1 VTGPLRLSVK
11 LGLVLFG
18 LVAGALALVYLAV
31 VPMLESRLVDGKVRE
46 LERASVSVVRPVQQ
60 FTPVDY
66 ARIANGAEEVVGAR
80 VVIFERIDDRTL
92 IALADSRAGGQRS
105 RELERDPIALEAAE
119 TGEPAWGRISRG
131 GEAFAEAARPA
142 GESRVVLL
150 SAPLRDALG
159 TVGNVQRAVLIA
171 GAFALV
177 VSWLAGYI
185 LARRFVSRIQR
196 LEDAAGQIAAGN
208 FDVPVTV
215 GGDDEVGQL
224 GRAFDAMRLR
234 LAHLDHARREFIANA
249 SHELRTPLFALGG
262 FLELLSDEDVDERER
277 REFVV
282 EMAAQVERL
291 TRLATDLLDLSRLD
305 AGQLAV
311 ERVDLDLAETARTVV
326 EEFRAVAEGG
336 GHELRVVAADGVHAL
351 GDEQRVLQIARILVE
366 NSLKHTPAGTAVE
379 VAATRLDGRAALSVR
394 DDGPGIP
401 ATAQEHLFERF
412 YRADGGK
419 ASGSGLGLAIAH
431 ELAVRMDGAI
441 ELRSRRGETV
451 FTLFLPTS
459 SAPAVAFPRQN
470 DLEQESHPPR
480 LRESPRA

>member
-1 VTGPLRLSVK
+1 MTGSHLRLSFK

-46 LERASVSVVRPVQQ
+46 LERASVSLVRPVERRDP
-60 FTPVDY
+60 FDY
-66 ARIANGAEEVVGAR
+66 ASVANTYEELVGAR

-92 IALADSRAGGQRS
+92 IGLADSGAGGQRS
-105 RELERDPIALEAAE
+105 GELQRDPIALEAAE
-119 TGEPAWGRISRG
+119 TDAPVSGRVNRG
-131 GEAFAEAARPA
+131 SEAFAEAARPA

-150 SAPLRDALG
+150 STPLRDALG

-196 LEDAAGQIAAGN
+196 LEEAAGQIAAGN

-262 FLELLSDEDVDERER
+262 FLELLADEDVDERDR
-277 REFVV
+277 HEFVV
-282 EMAAQVERL
+282 EMAEQVERL
-291 TRLATDLLDLSRLD
+291 RRLATDLLDLSRLD

-311 ERVDLDLAETARTVV
+311 ERTELDLAETARTVA
-326 EEFRAVAEGG
+326 EEFRAVAEAG
-336 GHELRVVAADGVHAL
+336 GHDLRVVAMDDVTAL

-366 NSLKHTPAGTAVE
+366 NALKHTPAGTAVE
-379 VAATRLDGRAALSVR
+379 VEATRLDGRAALSVR

-441 ELRSRRGETV
+441 ELRSGRGETV
-451 FTLFLPTS
+451 FTLFLPQG
-459 SAPAVAFPRQN
+459 AHPFPHET
-470 DLEQESHPPR
+470 LETDRADIAR
-480 LRESPRA
+480 LA